1 MGKNKQSLSLGD
13 CKCSKVYVFGTGE
26 PVRAIVACLHGN
38 ERCGLVVPPL
48 LKILRFKGTVKFV
61 IGNPRALEQNIRFVD
76 QDLNSSFPGSKQG
89 DYEMRRAEEILKFL
103 KGCEGVLDLH
113 STSRSPEP
121 FGVSIGR
128 PSSVK
133 LARHLRLQRLVV
145 MSSGL
150 KQGHSLLDHL
160 PKSVFSLSVECGT
173 HDSPLTEN
181 AVRGIV
187 ARFLRAGGAQ
197 QPQNALEIY
206 KVTQILK
213 LPKGAS
219 PNLAIK
225 DFKCVNADESLATR
239 NNKAV
244 LHADTSFYPVLFG
257 EEAYAVKGVLGLA
270 AELM

>member
-1 MGKNKQSLSLGD
+1 
-13 CKCSKVYVFGTGE
+13 
-26 PVRAIVACLHGN
+26 
-38 ERCGLVVPPL
+38 
-48 LKILRFKGTVKFV
+48 
-61 IGNPRALEQNIRFVD
+61 
-76 QDLNSSFPGSKQG
+76 
-89 DYEMRRAEEILKFL
+89 MRRAEEILKFL

-160 PKSVFSLSVECGT
+160 PKSVSSLSVECGT

-213 LPKGAS
+213 LPKGVS